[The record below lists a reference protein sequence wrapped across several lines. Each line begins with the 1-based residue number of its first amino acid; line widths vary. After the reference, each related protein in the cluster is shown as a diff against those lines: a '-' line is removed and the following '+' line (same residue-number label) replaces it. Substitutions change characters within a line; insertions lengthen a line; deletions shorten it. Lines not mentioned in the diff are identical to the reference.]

1 MIELIID
8 STPLQIPGSK
18 RKPDFVRI
26 KCLIGFKKK
35 DGSGYSLAEGI
46 IDTGAYI
53 SVIPKGL
60 SDIIEKEIMGRDRM
74 KGLNLR
80 DECAIPVDVGKTICV
95 LFDKSGN
102 TSGDVEIFC
111 YFANS
116 NEVPVIIGFADIMT
130 KFKINIDYPNRKAFL
145 D

>member
-1 MIELIID
+1 MIRDKIVKKIFLITI
-8 STPLQIPGSK
+8 LL
-18 RKPDFVRI
+18 
-26 KCLIGFKKK
+26 LIYATGYTAPFMGF
-35 DGSGYSLAEGI
+35 
-46 IDTGAYI
+46 
-53 SVIPKGL
+53 
-60 SDIIEKEIMGRDRM
+60 